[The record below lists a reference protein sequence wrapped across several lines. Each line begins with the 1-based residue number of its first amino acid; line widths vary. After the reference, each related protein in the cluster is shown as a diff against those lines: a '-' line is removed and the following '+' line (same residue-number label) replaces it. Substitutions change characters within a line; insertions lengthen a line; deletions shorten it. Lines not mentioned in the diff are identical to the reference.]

1 MFETVKWAFS
11 RRRRIKQ
18 MCYDVWGW
26 CKAKNKMWKNMTRV
40 EKREVKIAAADII
53 DMRDY
58 LDDVYEFI
66 RGVGD
71 CAVRKNPRKI
81 TDAKLR
87 LKGVINCVND
97 IEIKDLIN

>member
-1 MFETVKWAFS
+1 MNCVRKNKKKS
-11 RRRRIKQ
+11 RRRRN
-18 MCYDVWGW
+18 VRN
-26 CKAKNKMWKNMTRV
+26 CK
-40 EKREVKIAAADII
+40 
-53 DMRDY
+53 
-58 LDDVYEFI
+58 I
-66 RGVGD
+66 RGVDD